1 VRLCGRIVRV
11 DDIDRQIV
19 ALLVEDARRS
29 WSGIGDRVGLSAPAV
44 ARRVDRL
51 ERDGVVA
58 GYTAQL
64 GPAGREWPTEAFV
77 ELFCGNRTSTADIAA
92 TVKGQPEVLA
102 AYTVTG
108 DADAMVHIAAADTAH
123 LEKVIERIRAHPNV
137 VRTQTQIVLT
147 KLLERPPH

>member
-1 VRLCGRIVRV
+1 VRLYGRIVRV

-44 ARRVDRL
+44 
-51 ERDGVVA
+51 
-58 GYTAQL
+58 
-64 GPAGREWPTEAFV
+64 
-77 ELFCGNRTSTADIAA
+77 RTSTSDIAA

-108 DADAMVHIAAADTAH
+108 DADAMVHLAASDTAH

-137 VRTQTQIVLT
+137 VRTRTQIVLT

>member
-1 VRLCGRIVRV
+1 
-11 DDIDRQIV
+11 
-19 ALLVEDARRS
+19 
-29 WSGIGDRVGLSAPAV
+29 V

-77 ELFCGNRTSTADIAA
+77 ELFCGNRTSTSDIAA

-102 AYTVTG
+102 AYTGHRRRRRDGALAPPTPRTWRRSSSG
-108 DADAMVHIAAADTAH
+108 SARTQ
-123 LEKVIERIRAHPNV
+123 RRAHAAP
-137 VRTQTQIVLT
+137 RSSDQAA
-147 KLLERPPH
+147 ERPPH